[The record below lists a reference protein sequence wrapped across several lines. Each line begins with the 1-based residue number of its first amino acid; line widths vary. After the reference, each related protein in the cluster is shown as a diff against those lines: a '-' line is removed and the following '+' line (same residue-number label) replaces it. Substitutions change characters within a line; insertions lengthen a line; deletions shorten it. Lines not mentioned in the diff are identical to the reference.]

1 MTQHVRRSQ
10 FVTTWGPGAILEG
23 QEGPR
28 LIPRADVGLFYPR
41 SGLKPEDF
49 EIHNRRVTSVL
60 GKGSR
65 VFRLPSNAELG
76 EHPSRYLYLTRP
88 FPVWSQCPDHETLY
102 RSDRKCP
109 SCKDKELTNRR
120 ASRFVVACLNGHLDD
135 VDWDRVVKHKKECH
149 PGEWYHWRGE
159 GGPLSQ
165 IEIVCPKCNGK
176 ANLGWAYSKNW
187 RCSGRFPEQEGPL
200 IHRTSNRCDAD
211 ARFMQRQATNLRIPE
226 VRSLFTIPPAYTQLH
241 NLLQI
246 ASVNV
251 ALSVRP
257 PTSITELRSTLD
269 TLVEKGHLAD
279 SCRKEILNHEL
290 EEIQRALAD
299 LESPE
304 AMEIGE
310 VYDKEFRALVDA
322 SIHGVPPFT
331 QSPPQSRVLFEVK
344 PSAIVGNI
352 KGPYGHTF
360 RVVPVSR
367 LNVVIVQVGYR
378 RQPIPDIES
387 GPKSTLVD
395 CSFTSPEGDKWYPG
409 AELMGEGLFIMPD
422 NDRAELLLKGN
433 AWRDWNSAYP
443 AGTGKKTAPFVW
455 WHTLSHLLLKVLAV
469 DSGYSAASIRER
481 VYVSGATSGG
491 VILYSVQPGADG
503 TLGGLISLAGSFN
516 RLLDHVTELAETCSN
531 DPLCSERTILPG
543 GHSGA
548 ACYACLLASET
559 SCEDRNMWLDRN
571 VLLADPP

>member
-1 MTQHVRRSQ
+1 M
-10 FVTTWGPGAILEG
+10 L
-23 QEGPR
+23 
-28 LIPRADVGLFYPR
+28 
-41 SGLKPEDF
+41 
-49 EIHNRRVTSVL
+49 
-60 GKGSR
+60 
-65 VFRLPSNAELG
+65 
-76 EHPSRYLYLTRP
+76 
-88 FPVWSQCPDHETLY
+88 
-102 RSDRKCP
+102 
-109 SCKDKELTNRR
+109 
-120 ASRFVVACLNGHLDD
+120 
-135 VDWDRVVKHKKECH
+135 
-149 PGEWYHWRGE
+149 
-159 GGPLSQ
+159 
-165 IEIVCPKCNGK
+165 
-176 ANLGWAYSKNW
+176 
-187 RCSGRFPEQEGPL
+187 
-200 IHRTSNRCDAD
+200 RTSNRCDAG

-226 VRSLFTIPPAYTQLH
+226 VRSFFTIPPAYTQLH
-241 NLLQI
+241 NLLQNNNI
-246 ASVNV
+246 QV
-251 ALSVRP
+251 ALTASP
-257 PTSITELRSTLD
+257 PKSLNDLSSLLGKLVKEGYLPDSIS
-269 TLVEKGHLAD
+269 
-279 SCRKEILNHEL
+279 KEILLHGWN
-290 EEIQRALAD
+290 EIQQALAELKPPKATGMD
-299 LESPE
+299 E
-304 AMEIGE
+304 AYNE
-310 VYDKEFRALVDA
+310 EFRALVDA

-503 TLGGLISLAGSFN
+503 TLGGLISLAGSFD